1 MTIATGFVLMY
12 IVTPFFS
19 VSQPLLPTHCVLLS
33 GISEWS
39 ERRRETRESYT
50 PERRSPPAF
59 RDRYSP
65 VDRSSDYRL
74 PRATPSPVRASPVRD
89 TTPTPPQRKRGV
101 DRRQRISQ
109 DSRYDSGYRT
119 PSRNDTREEPVEEP
133 PPDYSPPSPPP
144 MPVEK
149 KQQKTRF
156 AADPPKAKSGNII
169 GECFCMISYL
179 EPKII

>member
-1 MTIATGFVLMY
+1 MKHGILFL
-12 IVTPFFS
+12 
-19 VSQPLLPTHCVLLS
+19 

-50 PERRSPPAF
+50 PERCSPPNY

-65 VDRSSDYRL
+65 IERIHDRSPVADYRIH
-74 PRATPSPVRASPVRD
+74 RETRASPSPIRD

-101 DRRQRISQ
+101 ERRQRISQ

-119 PSRNDTREEPVEEP
+119 PSRNDTREEPLEEP

-144 MPVEK
+144 MPTDK
-149 KQQKTRF
+149 KPQQKTRF

-169 GECFCMISYL
+169 GKLTS
-179 EPKII
+179 